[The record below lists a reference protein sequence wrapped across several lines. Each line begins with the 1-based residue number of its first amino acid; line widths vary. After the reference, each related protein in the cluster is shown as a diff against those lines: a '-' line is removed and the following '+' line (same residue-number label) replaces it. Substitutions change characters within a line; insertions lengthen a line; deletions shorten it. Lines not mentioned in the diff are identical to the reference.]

1 MTHTMAHQWQA
12 ARFGGPE
19 ALELVTVDV
28 PPPGPGQVTVD
39 VRAASLNPADY
50 KHIAPGQ
57 DPGLLPLSLG
67 FEVAGLISAIGAGTE
82 IASGGGGVGDE
93 VIAAPISGG
102 YATRL
107 TIEARDVFAKPSR
120 LSFAEASGLVLVG
133 STAAELLHV
142 TAVGPDDTVLLHGAA
157 GAVGSSALQ
166 LALLTGARVIGTA
179 SERSFDIV
187 RRFGGQPVEYG
198 AGLEQRVRKLAP
210 DGITVAIDTV
220 GADEAVD
227 VSLALVADRNRIV
240 TTAAFARAAAAGFRF
255 VGARNPASAPYRARI
270 RPELIRLANAG
281 RLAVPIGRTFPF
293 AEAPAALGVLMG
305 DHPAGK
311 LALLTE

>member
-1 MTHTMAHQWQA
+1 MAQRWQA

-19 ALELVTVDV
+19 ALELVDIDI
-28 PPPGPGQVTVD
+28 PLPQAGQVVVD
-39 VRAASLNPADY
+39 VRAASMNPADY

-67 FEVAGLISAIGAGTE
+67 YEVAGVISAMGRGAE

-102 YATRL
+102 YATQV
-107 TIEARDVFAKPSR
+107 TAQAGDVFAKPPQ
-120 LSFAEASGLVLVG
+120 LGFAEAAGLVLVG

-142 TAVGPDDTVLLHGAA
+142 TAVGAADTVLLHGAA

-166 LALLTGARVIGTA
+166 QARLSGARVIGTA
-179 SERSFDIV
+179 SERNFDIV
-187 RRFGGQPVEYG
+187 RRFGGQPVQYG
-198 AGLEQRVRKLAP
+198 AGLEQRVRELAP

-220 GADEAVD
+220 GTDEAVD
-227 VSLALVADRNRIV
+227 VSLALVPDRDRVV
-240 TTAAFARAAAAGFRF
+240 TTAAFARAVSAGFRF
-255 VGARNPASAPYRARI
+255 VGARNLASAPYRAKI
-270 RPELIRLANAG
+270 RPELIRLAG
-281 RLAVPIGRTFPF
+281 SGQLAVPISRTFPF
-293 AEAPAALGVLMG
+293 AEAPAAFEVLMG

-311 LALLTE
+311 LALLLEPS